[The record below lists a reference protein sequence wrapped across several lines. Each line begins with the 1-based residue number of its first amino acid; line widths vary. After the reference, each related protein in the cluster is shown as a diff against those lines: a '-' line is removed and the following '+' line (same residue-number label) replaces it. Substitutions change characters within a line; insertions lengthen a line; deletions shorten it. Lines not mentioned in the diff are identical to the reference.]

1 MKKVVIANNPM
12 EPENYELVN
21 DVESVMDLIME
32 RFPDWNCHDRV
43 YLNVPSEATDI
54 TPTDMLTLEQFEN
67 YEGLYII
74 IRGVGANVVIMIVVA
89 VVVGVAVAL
98 LMPTPAVPTLR
109 NTQSTSPNN
118 ELASRTNKP
127 RPNARIPDPFG
138 EVRSTF
144 DLLALPYTLFI
155 NHQEVEHS
163 YMGVGRGKYAID
175 SDEVRDD
182 VTRIS
187 QILGSS
193 VEFYAPFTSPN
204 SGDAPQLTIGTPI
217 NIEIDTVFKS
227 NSVNGQVARAP
238 NDLHYSGNNNIYFTY
253 PNAVNLD
260 SSDDLTETFQTGDTF
275 KIENA
280 NFGSPFNHY
289 SSGIARRGATTDYYI
304 HLYTN
309 AASLVEPYAS
319 ATNIELINCS
329 ITVSGT
335 TYNLNGTYGIT
346 SVVYDGSGAQ
356 KLIVIQLTNATTV
369 NANWSQLA
377 ASTQYNANA
386 PFTSK
391 ITSPATFNL
400 NGEYIVATV
409 ASNQITLN
417 NPSSVNPKWAD
428 ITETNK
434 TSAVLSTIGDK
445 WIGPFIVDDP
455 TTTSIHCNFVA
466 SNGLYKDNGQN
477 QYSTDVIMEVEITPV
492 DANDN
497 PTGSATTHQIT
508 IEGSSVVKSTRAAT
522 LLTPLLTPSK
532 YSVRARR
539 VSPTDT
545 AFEGTVV
552 DEVRWRDLY
561 SHSPITMSDFGNIT
575 TVQSITF
582 ATTGALTLKERKL
595 NGLVTRLV
603 RTVDGNGAITEEIN
617 ASKSAVD
624 IFLTTLLDPYIG
636 NRPANEIDTQ
646 NLYDTK
652 DAIISYFGTPKA
664 EEFCYT
670 FDNDNLSLEETL
682 KTIANA
688 IFCEPYRIS
697 NKIRLYFEKLTD
709 DSVLLFNH
717 RNKLIGSETRQTSMG
732 KFNNYDGV
740 EYQWVDPKDD
750 AMVTLYIPADQ
761 SATNPKLIESVGVR
775 NNLQAHFQAWR
786 VWNKIL
792 HQHVNCE
799 FEATQEGELLIK
811 GNRILNTDLTTIGYQ
826 EGYVLKQD
834 VLVLTL
840 SQPVTFEQGVDYVIA
855 LQMKDASVEIMPVYP
870 TVNPKQV
877 ILDHAPRLPL
887 VLGADKYL
895 QTNYLISEVTN
906 ENTQA
911 FLVTSRKS
919 NDNKTT
925 KITAVNYSSMYYQND
940 TDFINN
946 VVT

>member
-1 MKKVVIANNPM
+1 MKTIIIAENPM
-12 EPENYELVN
+12 EPENYKLVDN
-21 DVESVMDLIME
+21 IESVMDYIIE
-32 RFPDWNCHDRV
+32 TFPNWNCHDRV
-43 YLNVPSEATDI
+43 YLNIPCEATDI
-54 TPTDMLTLEQFEN
+54 TPVDIQTLEHFES
-67 YEGLYII
+67 YEGVYVIV
-74 IRGVGANVVIMIVVA
+74 RGVGYGAVVAIVVA

-163 YMGVGRGKYAID
+163 FMCVGRAKYAITP
-175 SDEVRDD
+175 DEVRDD

-204 SGDAPQLTIGTPI
+204 SGHSPQLTIGTPI
-217 NIEIDTVFKS
+217 NIEVDTVFKS

-238 NDLHYSGNNNIYFTY
+238 NDLHYTGDNNIYFTY
-253 PNAVNLD
+253 PNAINLD
-260 SSDDLTETFQTGDTF
+260 SGDDLTETFQTGDTF

-280 NFGSPFNHY
+280 NFTSPFNHY
-289 SSGIARRGATTDYYI
+289 SSGIAKQGTSSDFYI
-304 HLYTN
+304 ILYTN
-309 AASLVEPYAS
+309 AASLVEPYSS
-319 ATNIELINCS
+319 ATSIELTNCAVTISS
-329 ITVSGT
+329 I
-335 TYNLNGTYGIT
+335 TYNLNGVYNIGTKT
-346 SVVYDGSGAQ
+346 YDGSGSQ
-356 KLIVIQLTNATTV
+356 KLIVLQLTNAVSV
-369 NANWSQLA
+369 NANWSNVA
-377 ASTQYNANA
+377 ASTQVTTDAL
-386 PFTSK
+386 FTSK
-391 ITSPATFNL
+391 ITSSATFNL

-417 NPSSVNPKWAD
+417 NPSTVNPKWND

-434 TSAVLSTIGDK
+434 TSAILSTIGDK
-445 WIGPFIVDDP
+445 WIGPFIVDDA

-477 QYSTDVIMEVEITPV
+477 QYSTNVVMEVEVTPV

-497 PTGSATTHQIT
+497 PTGSATTHQVT

-539 VSPTDT
+539 VSQTDT
-545 AFEGTVV
+545 QFEGTVV

-561 SHSPITMSDFGNIT
+561 SHSPIPMSDFGNVT
-575 TVQSITF
+575 TVQSLTF

-595 NGLVTRLV
+595 NGLVNRLV
-603 RTVDGNGAITEEIN
+603 RTVDGGGAITEEVN

-624 IFLTTLLDPYIG
+624 IFLTVLLDPYIG
-636 NRPANEIDTQ
+636 NRSASEIDTQ
-646 NLYDTK
+646 DLYNTK
-652 DAIISYFGTPKA
+652 AAIINYFGTPKA

-682 KTIANA
+682 KTISNA

-697 NKIRLYFEKLTD
+697 NKIRLYFEKLTN

-717 RNKLIGSETRQTSMG
+717 RNKLIGSETRQVTMG
-732 KFNNYDGV
+732 KFNSYDGV

-761 SATNPKLIESVGVR
+761 SATNPRLIESVGVR

-792 HQHVNCE
+792 HQHINSE
-799 FEATQEGELLIK
+799 FEATQEGDLLIK
-811 GNRILNTDLTTIGYQ
+811 GNRILNTDSTTLGFQ
-826 EGYVLKQD
+826 EGYVMRQD

-840 SQPVTFEQGVDYVIA
+840 SQPVNFQSGVDYVIA
-855 LQMKDASVEIMPVYP
+855 LQMTDATVEIMPVYA

-877 ILDHAPRLPL
+877 ILDHAPKLPL
-887 VLGADKYL
+887 VLQANKYA
-895 QTNYLISEVTN
+895 QTTYLISEVAN
-906 ENTQA
+906 ENAQA

-919 NDNKTT
+919 SDNKTT
-925 KITAVNYSSMYYQND
+925 KVTTVNYSEQYYQND